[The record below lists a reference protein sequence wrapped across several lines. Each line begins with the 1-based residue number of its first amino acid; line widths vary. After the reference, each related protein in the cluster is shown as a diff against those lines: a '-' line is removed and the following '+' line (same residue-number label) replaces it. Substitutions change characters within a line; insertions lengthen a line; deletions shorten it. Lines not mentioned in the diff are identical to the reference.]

1 MNVKKT
7 YTLVLPIRP
16 VPKRE
21 IKTRYGRQKGY
32 YDNRYAEY
40 RKSLFVLIRSE
51 LQDHIKLADDEA
63 ITVDIKF
70 CKNAIYCVIN
80 IIKKDDYRIKRP
92 DLDNLIKPF
101 LDELKIAIGVDDSKI
116 VKITASKYDRI
127 TIEEKKGGK

>member
-1 MNVKKT
+1 MFVKKT

-32 YDNRYAEY
+32 YDKRYIEY
-40 RKSLFVLIRSE
+40 RKSLFTLIKSE
-51 LQDHIKLADDEA
+51 LRERIELADDEA
-63 ITVDIKF
+63 IAVELTF
-70 CKNAIYCVIN
+70 CKNAIYCIVSV
-80 IIKKDDYRIKRP
+80 IKKDDHRTKKP

-116 VKITASKYDRI
+116 VKITASKYDKI
-127 TIEEKKGGK
+127 TIDERR